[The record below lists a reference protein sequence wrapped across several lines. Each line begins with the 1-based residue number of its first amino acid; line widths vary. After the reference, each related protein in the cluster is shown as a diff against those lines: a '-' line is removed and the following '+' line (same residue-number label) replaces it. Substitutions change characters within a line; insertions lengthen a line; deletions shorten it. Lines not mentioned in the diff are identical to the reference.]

1 MMPPFP
7 NNFYMAF
14 ASIFQIPP
22 KAKHENE
29 CCYQVLYFMSTL
41 MGICLHLLSL
51 GVFELTM
58 IFGLPIYYPIV
69 PTQTEGYEVKSADNS
84 LY

>member
-1 MMPPFP
+1 
-7 NNFYMAF
+7 
-14 ASIFQIPP
+14 
-22 KAKHENE
+22 
-29 CCYQVLYFMSTL
+29 MSTL
-41 MGICLHLLSL
+41 IGICLHILSL